1 MNGIMLGEHVLG
13 TDEAGSKPIVET
25 PEPEAPDGYRS
36 DYSWVD
42 AGSAIEQSW
51 RLVPEDG
58 SAAEA
63 AVELARIQAQSLSD
77 ADAVRVAPLYDEW
90 SGDGVR
96 YYGPDDPE
104 GHPQSRVRFQGYL
117 VKCLQ
122 GHTSQPDWAPNAAPS
137 LWAVILPGQDGSGV
151 EVGIWQQPESTNGY
165 SVGDKVIYGGHLWE
179 SIVNNNVDVPGT
191 DNGFRW
197 KDLGE
202 WDGSAE
208 TAPRSV
214 TGAHFARAVGDA
226 DTE

>member
-1 MNGIMLGEHVLG
+1 MNGIMLGEHVLV

-42 AGSAIEQSW
+42 TGSAIEQSW
-51 RLVPEDG
+51 RFVPEEG

-63 AVELARIQAQSLSD
+63 AVELARIQARSLDD
-77 ADAVRVAPLYDEW
+77 ADAVRVAALYDEW
-90 SGDGVR
+90 SGDGVD
-96 YYGPDDPE
+96 YAVGD
-104 GHPQSRVRFQGYL
+104 RVRFQGEL

-122 GHTSQPDWAPNAAPS
+122 AHTSQPDWAPNAAPS

-151 EVGIWQQPESTNGY
+151 EVGIWQQPDSTNGY
-165 SVGDKVIYGGHLWE
+165 SEGDRVIYGGHLWE
-179 SIVNNNVDVPGT
+179 SLVDDNVDVPGT

-202 WDGSAE
+202 WDGSTK
-208 TAPRSV
+208 TASRAV